1 MEGSIRTMANLDPIT
16 FEALMNDYGQEVWNY
31 AYSIVKNQNLEED
44 ITQDVFL
51 QVFRHVDSFRK
62 ESSIKT
68 WLLKITRNI
77 SYNYRKSAF
86 IRKAFLVGNVSLRES
101 SQSAEQAYLANEA
114 ANEVWIVV
122 LKLPVKSREILILHA
137 KYQLS
142 ISEIAHLLDI
152 SEGAVRSRLFAARKK
167 MNARLGED
175 YANYIRP
182 LQFSNIY
189 TFYPY

>member
-16 FEALMNDYGQEVWNY
+16 FEALMHEYGQEVWNY
-31 AYSIVKNQNLEED
+31 AYSIVKNQSMAED

-51 QVFRHVDSFRK
+51 QVFRHVVSFRN
-62 ESSIKT
+62 ESSMKT

-86 IRKAFLVGNVSLRES
+86 IRKVFLVGNVSLKES
-101 SQSAEQAYLANEA
+101 SRSAEQTYLDHEA
-114 ANEVWIVV
+114 ANEVWTAV

-142 ISEIAHLLDI
+142 IPEIAQLLDI

-167 MNARLGED
+167 MNVRLGED
-175 YANYIRP
+175 YAYEPFR
-182 LQFSNIY
+182 S
-189 TFYPY
+189 

>member
-16 FEALMNDYGQEVWNY
+16 FEALMNEYGQGVWNY
-31 AYSIVKNQNLEED
+31 AYSIVKDQNMAED

-51 QVFRHVDSFRK
+51 QVFRHVDSFRN

-77 SYNYRKSAF
+77 SYNYRKSSF
-86 IRKAFLVGNVSLRES
+86 IRKVFLVGNVSLRES
-101 SQSAEQAYLANEA
+101 SQSAEQAYLDNEA
-114 ANEVWIVV
+114 ANEVWIAV

-167 MNARLGED
+167 MNIRLGED
-175 YANYIRP
+175 CAYEPFR
-182 LQFSNIY
+182 S
-189 TFYPY
+189 